1 MDDQSTRSDSLAPD
15 DPAAARSAMRDS
27 RSHLRLWPVAVIAL
41 IADLWSKHWAFSAL
55 PPEPGRWELIP
66 NLMSFQRSLNT
77 GALFGLGKGMTPVFI
92 AASILALGFV
102 LYLFI
107 HSTPN
112 RRSLHVALGLV
123 LAGALGNLYD
133 RAFVIADVVQFQVQ
147 GRTAVRAGVILG
159 EYKSGISLAPF
170 PEGDKQDMFI
180 PTDSQPQVRRQGVV
194 RDFIKMEPRIGSVE
208 IWPWVFNL
216 ADAWLVIGVA
226 LLMLNFWFDR
236 REAVQL
242 GKDAAGFEVVKSA

>member
-1 MDDQSTRSDSLAPD
+1 MDDAPIRSDSLTTAEAP
-15 DPAAARSAMRDS
+15 RSAIRDA
-27 RSHLRLWPVAVIAL
+27 RSHLRLWPMAAVALV
-41 IADLWSKHWAFSAL
+41 ADLWSKHWAFSAL
-55 PPEPGRWELIP
+55 PPDPAKWELVP

-107 HSTPN
+107 HSTPH

-123 LAGALGNLYD
+123 LAGAMGNLYE
-133 RAFVIADVVQFQVQ
+133 RAFVIADTVRFEIK
-147 GRTAVRAGVILG
+147 GESYVRAGVIH
-159 EYKSGISLAPF
+159 ESTSAGISLAPF
-170 PEGDKQDMFI
+170 PEGGKPNEFI
-180 PTDSQPQVRRQGVV
+180 PSGYSPQVRRQGVV
-194 RDFIKMEPRIGSVE
+194 RDFIKMEPRIGGVE
-208 IWPWVFNL
+208 VYPWVFNL

-236 REAVQL
+236 REAIRAGEQP
-242 GKDAAGFEVVKSA
+242 AASPTIESA